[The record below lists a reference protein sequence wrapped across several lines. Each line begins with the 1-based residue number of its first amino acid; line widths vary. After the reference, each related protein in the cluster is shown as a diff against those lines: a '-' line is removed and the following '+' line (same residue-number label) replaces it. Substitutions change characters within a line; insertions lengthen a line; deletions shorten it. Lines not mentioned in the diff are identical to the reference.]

1 MGEAA
6 LRCGGWADSILC
18 SGKLLTVRLQEEAKK
33 DKRRIWK
40 EYDEEAELAAQA
52 TEEPESGALKAE
64 YQDIIISDVRAHN
77 GTFSVQILNTE
88 GTLLILHLQP
98 FRRC

>member
-6 LRCGGWADSILC
+6 LRCRGWLDPIACFKRS
-18 SGKLLTVRLQEEAKK
+18 LTVCPQEEAKK

-52 TEEPESGALKAE
+52 AEEPETGALKAE
-64 YQDIIISDVRAHN
+64 YQDVIISDVRAHN

-88 GTLLILHLQP
+88 GMQ
-98 FRRC
+98 